1 MVRVLRRPVHL
12 ATVVTGLVLLG
23 ATAQAQIQRSRH
35 QPVPLPP
42 PRQAPALL
50 PTSPLPPVPVQEP
63 DSRAAQAP
71 PVLVPP
77 ARAPLNMVR
86 TAPEQIGQV
95 PGHFFWI
102 RQGLQAVQ
110 DPVDGQLVF
119 LNDEG
124 RVVGRARLPA
134 GFAISEIF
142 PEAGLVRLI
151 DAGRRQIVI
160 PRNIDPDAAS
170 ALQETS
176 VRGNGGARLLRLV
189 RRSPQ
194 HLLYHDERRGGG
206 RALDIRSISGGT
218 LALAYEIGPGSGD
231 NRYLVS
237 EEIVGAKPSLQVRV
251 FVQRFDRAGNLTG
264 VASVPLDGM
273 DSVPRDFIA
282 VTGEGAVRVL
292 VPAENGVQIRQ
303 IEFSPYTPRG
313 RKLNENELRNFGK
326 VGRDIAVD
334 TNLADTD
341 AFNRFRSTDDQHFN
355 VVVPTPPISRDS
367 VLKNAN
373 AYLTVNWVMAK
384 ENYSRPGIENRCS
397 PSEAKFWLRPMR
409 FTSDLIG
416 QTIGAMPYRWGG
428 DDTPETFRTRLEWG
442 ALAGDICT
450 CRSAAL
456 DYCLMPES
464 AGVDCSGF
472 VSRAWG
478 IEKRGTSGLLDVST
492 DIGNI
497 ADMKPGDAFDWP
509 GRHIRLFV
517 AAEPGAAMTYTVL
530 ESSTRLDCEG
540 VCVRTYRP
548 SELYGYRLI
557 RYRGITEQAEQ

>member
-1 MVRVLRRPVHL
+1 MARVLRRPVQL
-12 ATVVTGLVLLG
+12 TAVMAGLILLG
-23 ATAQAQIQRSRH
+23 ATAQAQIQRSRQ

-42 PRQAPALL
+42 PRQAPALQK
-50 PTSPLPPVPVQEP
+50 PPPPLPAQEP
-63 DSRAAQAP
+63 DSRAAQGP
-71 PVLVPP
+71 PVPVPA

-142 PEAGLVRLI
+142 PEAGQVRLI

-160 PRNIDPDAAS
+160 PRNIDPETAS

-176 VRGNGGARLLRLV
+176 VRANGGARLLRLV
-189 RRSPQ
+189 RRSPR

-251 FVQRFDRAGNLTG
+251 FVQRFDRTGNLTG

-273 DSVPRDFIA
+273 DSVPRDFIT
-282 VTGEGAVRVL
+282 VTGDGVVRVL
-292 VPAENGVQIRQ
+292 VPTENGVQIRQ
-303 IEFSPYTPRG
+303 IEFSPYTPRS
-313 RKLNENELRNFGK
+313 RKFNENELRELGK
-326 VGRDIAVD
+326 VVRDIAVD
-334 TNLADTD
+334 TNLVGTAVFD
-341 AFNRFRSTDDQHFN
+341 RFRSVEDLHFK
-355 VVVPTPPISRDS
+355 VDVPTPPISREN

-373 AYLTVNWVMAK
+373 AYLTVNWVMAR
-384 ENYSRPGIENRCS
+384 ENYSRPGIENLCS
-397 PSEAKFWLRPMR
+397 PGEAKFWLRPMR
-409 FTSDLIG
+409 FTPDVIG
-416 QTIGAMPYRWGG
+416 QTVGAMPYRWGG
-428 DDTPETFRTRLEWG
+428 DDTPETFKTRLEWG

-497 ADMKPGDAFDWP
+497 ADMKPGDAFNWP

-517 AAEPGAAMTYTVL
+517 APAPGAAMAYTVL
-530 ESSTRLDCEG
+530 ESATRLDCEG
-540 VCVRTYRP
+540 VCTRTYRP